1 LAFPHAGELKR
12 FVAYGASGAV
22 ATASHYATLVALVSL
37 AGMGEVAASSIG
49 FLVGA
54 CVKYPL
60 NYWAIFRST
69 ALHRVA
75 VVRFDVGLAIG
86 FALNAALL
94 ALLLRTLPL
103 HYLVLQV
110 FTTGAV
116 VVVNYVIARNWV
128 FSAPGARTAR

>member
-1 LAFPHAGELKR
+1 M
-12 FVAYGASGAV
+12 AYGASGVV
-22 ATASHYATLVALVSL
+22 ATASHYATMVLLVSL
-37 AGMGEVAASSIG
+37 ASMGEVAASSIG

-60 NYWAIFRST
+60 NYWTIFRST

-75 VVRFDVGLAIG
+75 LVRFAVGLAIG

-94 ALLLRTLPL
+94 ALLLRTVPL

-110 FTTGAV
+110 ITTGAV
-116 VVVNYVIARNWV
+116 VLVNYVIARNWV
-128 FSAPGARTAR
+128 FSAPGARTVR